1 MSSTIG
7 DQSELAVAVTPTVVS
22 RLQPD
27 GPVAAPIPEPN
38 VLWTVLT
45 TLFFGIFG
53 AIAAA
58 IQSSKASTL
67 GYNPAKPWIAF
78 GITLLAGIALEVMA
92 VLTFLGV
99 IIVGSS
105 SAGLPS
111 LNTDGSLVVYLLV
124 IGVGLLVFSFAIADT
139 GHATTAHSSAQG
151 PSDAADSVSDSPTV
165 DPTKAWVSPS
175 LLFTVLKTVFFRSN
189 ADKRALYRN
198 EVTQHHHRD
207 LLSRKPGMPDWDCW
221 PNARPRTP
229 RSATSETLHTTYLR
243 HVTQSWMTDT
253 SAGRPGFTMPDHD
266 LSQLVLTPFV
276 PLLGLGVGPVFEAAM
291 PIGQTAQSSS

>member
-7 DQSELAVAVTPTVVS
+7 DQSELAVAVTPIVVG

-78 GITLLAGIALEVMA
+78 GITLLAGIALEVIA
-92 VLTFLGV
+92 VLAFLGV

-111 LNTDGSLVVYLLV
+111 FNTDGSLVVYLLV
-124 IGVGLLVFSFAIADT
+124 IGAGLLVFSLAIADT

-151 PSDAADSVSDSPTV
+151 PSDAGDSVSDSPTV
-165 DPTKAWVSPS
+165 DPTKA
-175 LLFTVLKTVFFRSN
+175 
-189 ADKRALYRN
+189 
-198 EVTQHHHRD
+198 
-207 LLSRKPGMPDWDCW
+207 
-221 PNARPRTP
+221 
-229 RSATSETLHTTYLR
+229 
-243 HVTQSWMTDT
+243 
-253 SAGRPGFTMPDHD
+253 
-266 LSQLVLTPFV
+266 
-276 PLLGLGVGPVFEAAM
+276 
-291 PIGQTAQSSS
+291 